1 MDVNHIY
8 SSLRELIKQ
17 KNPLSGSQTDKRVV
31 YTGLTV
37 LSIFVLVIFY
47 NVFIGDAGKYQKQL
61 SVLEKDIKKVRLL
74 ADEYHRSKQRLD
86 ELSGAIKK
94 ENESLISVVEK
105 IFIDNGIKRKN
116 FSIKD
121 SKLDET
127 YSYELSGE
135 ATVQVDINE
144 VPFRRVIDVLYSIQ
158 SRDSF
163 LKVSNL
169 RVKTKFNNS
178 SMVDASFKLSTFEIV
193 QDT

>member
-1 MDVNHIY
+1 MDINGIY
-8 SSLRELIKQ
+8 SKLRELIKQ
-17 KNPLSGSQTDKRVV
+17 KNPLNGSQTDKKVV
-31 YTGLTV
+31 FMGLAV
-37 LSIFVLVIFY
+37 LFLFVLVIFY
-47 NVFIGDAGKYQKQL
+47 NMFIGNAGKYQKQL

-74 ADEYHRSKQRLD
+74 ADEYRQSKQRLD

-94 ENESLISVVEK
+94 ENESLISVAEK
-105 IFIDNGIKRKN
+105 IFIDNGIRRKN

-121 SKLDET
+121 SKLDEK

-178 SMVDASFKLSTFEIV
+178 NMVDASFKLSTFEIV